1 VYPCKVPAVL
11 LCRWRCAFALPL
23 PCLCPVFAVSL
34 SCLALFLPCHGR
46 GAVPLPWFCRAVAL
60 LLQCICRVC
69 FVSCRVVAVV
79 CCVCAVSLPWL
90 CRVFAVVCRV
100 FAVVLPCVCRGFA
113 VCLPCRGRVSLLCV
127 CPYCVFAVNLQCI
140 VLVFSAGSQ
149 SRYRH
154 RPPRAAIQANPGAHW
169 QPESGFESPGDQP
182 ASLPKPI
189 PATCCDELVHVACPA
204 IWQGATNVCEERL
217 SRHKRITSLAGPACV
232 APSSYCR
239 NTKHR

>member
-1 VYPCKVPAVL
+1 M
-11 LCRWRCAFALPL
+11 LCRWCCAFALPL

-79 CCVCAVSLPWL
+79 CCVRAVSLPWPS
-90 CRVFAVVCRV
+90 RVFAVVCRV
-100 FAVVLPCVCRGFA
+100 FAVVLPCFCRGFA

-127 CPYCVFAVNLQCI
+127 CPYRVFAVNLQCI
-140 VLVFSAGSQ
+140 VLVFFCGCTPA
-149 SRYRH
+149 
-154 RPPRAAIQANPGAHW
+154 PPPESGNPGK
-169 QPESGFESPGDQP
+169 SGFESPSDQP

-217 SRHKRITSLAGPACV
+217 SRHRRITSLAGPACV
-232 APSSYCR
+232 APSS
-239 NTKHR
+239 